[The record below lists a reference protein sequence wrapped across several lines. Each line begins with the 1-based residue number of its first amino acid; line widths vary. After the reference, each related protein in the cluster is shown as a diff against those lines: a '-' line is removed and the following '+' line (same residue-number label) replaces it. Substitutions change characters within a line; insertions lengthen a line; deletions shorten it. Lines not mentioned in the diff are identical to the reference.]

1 MSRLHTLF
9 SRYLDNTLSDA
20 EYAEF
25 WQMLEEEGRLQEL
38 SPDLQELWQSRTEYS
53 LPAAEWNQKIN
64 LILADQRPKVRRMRV
79 WRYAAAVLVIIGGAL
94 AYNWLQKNDHPPEH
108 IADVP
113 AVQQDVTPGTNGAI
127 LTFSNGKT
135 IVLDT
140 ARNGQLTEGVT
151 KNDGSV
157 AISGN
162 SVEYATLTTPRGKQQ
177 QLVLHDGTKVW
188 LNAASSIRFPSSFT
202 GDRREVEITG
212 EAYFE
217 VAENKTKPFIVHAGQ
232 SKVEVLGT
240 HFNVMAYGN
249 ENSLQTTLL
258 EGSVKFRHGDKTVLL
273 KPGQQSQFTS
283 NKEIVLIRDADVE
296 TAVAWKNGKQAFS
309 KSDIRSIM
317 RQIERW
323 YDIDVE
329 YKGEVPKRTFSGDIS
344 RSANLSELLKLLEA
358 SDIHFVLDAPNK
370 KLTVIP

>member
-25 WQMLEEEGRLQEL
+25 WQMLEEEGRLDEL
-38 SPDLQELWQSRTEYS
+38 SPDLQELWRSRTEYS
-53 LPAAEWNQKIN
+53 LPATEWNQKIN

-79 WRYAAAVLVIIGGAL
+79 WRYAAAVLVIISGAL
-94 AYNWLQKNDHPPEH
+94 AYNWLQKNDHSPEH

-113 AVQQDVTPGTNGAI
+113 AVKQDVTPGTNGAI

-202 GDRREVEITG
+202 GDTREVEITG

-273 KPGQQSQFTS
+273 KPGQQSQLTS

-309 KSDIRSIM
+309 KSDIRFIM

>member
-53 LPAAEWNQKIN
+53 LPAAEWDQKIN
-64 LILADQRPKVRRMRV
+64 LILADQRPKVKRMRV

-108 IADVP
+108 IAEAP

-162 SVEYATLTTPRGKQQ
+162 SVEYAKLTTPRGKQQ

-258 EGSVKFRHGDKTVLL
+258 EGSVEFRHGDKTVLL
-273 KPGQQSQFTS
+273 KPGQQSQLTS

>member
-25 WQMLEEEGRLQEL
+25 WQLLEEEGRLQEL
-38 SPDLQELWQSRTEYS
+38 GPDLQELWRSRTEYS
-53 LPAAEWNQKIN
+53 LPAAEWDQKIN

-113 AVQQDVTPGTNGAI
+113 AVKQDVTPGTNGAI

-212 EAYFE
+212 EAYLE

-232 SKVEVLGT
+232 SKIEVLGT

-273 KPGQQSQFTS
+273 KPGQQSQLTA

-329 YKGEVPKRTFSGDIS
+329 YKGEVPKRTFSGDIA

>member
-25 WQMLEEEGRLQEL
+25 WQLLEEEGRLQEL
-38 SPDLQELWQSRTEYS
+38 GPDLQELWRSRTEYS
-53 LPAAEWNQKIN
+53 LPAAEWDQKIN

-113 AVQQDVTPGTNGAI
+113 AVKQDVTPGTNGAI

-212 EAYFE
+212 EAYLE

-273 KPGQQSQFTS
+273 KPGQQSRLTA

-329 YKGEVPKRTFSGDIS
+329 YKGEVPKRTFSGDIA

>member
-25 WQMLEEEGRLQEL
+25 WQLLEEEGRLQEL
-38 SPDLQELWQSRTEYS
+38 SPDLQELWRSRTEYS
-53 LPAAEWNQKIN
+53 LPAAEWDQKIN
-64 LILADQRPKVRRMRV
+64 LILADQRPKVKRMRV

-94 AYNWLQKNDHPPEH
+94 AYNWLQQKDLPPEH
-108 IADVP
+108 ITVVP
-113 AVQQDVTPGTNGAI
+113 AVKQDVTPGTNGAI

-249 ENSLQTTLL
+249 ENSMQTTLL

-273 KPGQQSQFTS
+273 KPGQQSQLTS